1 MLKDVKEE
9 TQKILQQSPGY
20 WGFKSSVYLLISFIA
35 IGAVMIID
43 FFMRV
48 WWLDLIL
55 YLVAFF
61 SFDRAMF
68 YTYSY
73 GQSSLMFS
81 WDKLIVHYEDEKQ
94 NKHTAYLLSEKVIDN
109 YVPDTVYFLTRQD
122 GQIILNEKQEMFAF
136 VDKDS
141 AVEYGKGLEED
152 SMVMSLTL
160 VSGDQNEQ

>member
-1 MLKDVKEE
+1 MSKVKEE
-9 TQKILQQSPGY
+9 TQKILQRSPEY
-20 WGFKSSVYLLISFIA
+20 WSFKASVYLLISFIA
-35 IGAVMIID
+35 IGAVMILD

-55 YLVAFF
+55 YLVAFT

-73 GQSSLMFS
+73 GQSSLMFF
-81 WDKLIVHYEDEKQ
+81 WDELIVHYEDEKQ
-94 NKHTAYLLSEKVIDN
+94 NKHTAYLLSEKAIDN
-109 YVPDTVYFLTRQD
+109 YMPGTVYFLTHQD

-141 AVEYGKGLEED
+141 AVEYSKGLEED
-152 SMVMSLTL
+152 SMVLPLTL
-160 VSGDQNEQ
+160 VNGGQNEQ

>member
-1 MLKDVKEE
+1 MSKVKEE
-9 TQKILQQSPGY
+9 TQKILQRSPEY
-20 WGFKSSVYLLISFIA
+20 WALRARKYLLISFIA
-35 IGAVMIID
+35 IGVVMITD

-48 WWLDLIL
+48 WWLDLIF
-55 YLVAFF
+55 YLVAFY

-81 WDKLIVHYEDEKQ
+81 WDKLVINYEDDKN

-109 YVPDTVYFLTRQD
+109 YIPAKVYFLTHQD
-122 GQIILNEKQEMFAF
+122 GQIILSEKQEMFAF

-141 AVEYGKGLEED
+141 AVEYGKKLEED
-152 SMVMSLTL
+152 SLVLPLTL
-160 VSGDQNEQ
+160 VNGDQNEQ